1 MKVLVAED
9 NFTMRIMVV
18 GVLERWGHQVIPAA
32 DGEEAWRILQRL
44 DAPRIALLDWEMPR
58 MDGIEVCRH
67 LRVREKGGAEYTYAI
82 LLTSRSEKQE
92 IVAGIEAG
100 ADDYVIKPFDQHEL
114 RARMRT
120 GSRIIE
126 LQMEL
131 LQQKEE
137 YRKLSRTDPLTGC
150 LNRRA
155 ILGRLA
161 EEMARAKREKRSI
174 GLSMMDIDHFKL
186 VNDSHGH
193 ATGDAVL
200 QELILRLEQTTRIP
214 ETFGRVGGEEFL
226 ALWDF
231 TSSEAVLMANER
243 LRSLIE
249 CTPFR
254 PQGIDLPIT
263 VSIGVT
269 TTAGDET
276 VDAAIAR
283 ADRALYSAKEN
294 GRNRVECALSG
305 PSYEMAYSVTYQQ
318 CPRTY
323 RSALEKR

>member
-9 NFTMRIMVV
+9 NFTMRIMVS
-18 GVLERWGHQVIPAA
+18 GILERWGHQAVPAA
-32 DGEEAWRILQRL
+32 DGEEAWRIMQRL

-67 LRVREKGGAEYTYAI
+67 LRVREKGGAEYTYVI

-100 ADDYVIKPFDQHEL
+100 ADDYVVKPFNQHEL

-131 LQQKEE
+131 LQQKDA

-155 ILGRLA
+155 IMERLA
-161 EEMARAKREKRSI
+161 EEMAHAKREKQIIGVSI
-174 GLSMMDIDHFKL
+174 MDIDHFKF
-186 VNDSHGH
+186 VNDSYGH
-193 ATGDAVL
+193 AAGDTVL
-200 QELILRLEQTTRIP
+200 RELVMRLGQNIRVP
-214 ETFGRVGGEEFL
+214 ETFGRIGGEEFL
-226 ALWDF
+226 ALWASTGGDD
-231 TSSEAVLMANER
+231 VLMANER
-243 LRSLIE
+243 LRFMIE
-249 CTPFR
+249 STRFR
-254 PQGIDLPIT
+254 PQELDLPIT

-269 TTAGDET
+269 TTVGDET
-276 VDAAIAR
+276 ADAAIAR

-294 GRNRVECALSG
+294 GRNRVECAPLSI
-305 PSYEMAYSVTYQQ
+305 
-318 CPRTY
+318 PRACD
-323 RSALEKR
+323 SFHSPANAAINF

>member
-9 NFTMRIMVV
+9 NFTTRIMVM
-18 GVLERWGHQVIPAA
+18 GILERWGHQPVPAA
-32 DGEEAWRILQRL
+32 DGEEAWRIMQQP
-44 DAPRIALLDWEMPR
+44 DAPRVALVDWEMPR

-67 LRVREKGGAEYTYAI
+67 LRAIEMEGAEYTYVI

-92 IVAGIEAG
+92 IVSGIEAG

-114 RARMRT
+114 RARLRA
-120 GSRIIE
+120 GCRIIE
-126 LQMEL
+126 LQIQL
-131 LQQKEE
+131 LQRKEA

-150 LNRRA
+150 LNSRA
-155 ILGRLA
+155 ILERLA
-161 EEMARAKREKRSI
+161 EEMERAKRENRII
-174 GLSMMDIDHFKL
+174 GVSMMDIDHFKL

-193 ATGDAVL
+193 AAGDAVL
-200 QELILRLEQTTRIP
+200 RELVLRVEQTTRTP

-226 ALWDF
+226 ALCA
-231 TSSEAVLMANER
+231 SGSGEAVLMANER
-243 LRSLIE
+243 LRLLIE
-249 CTPFR
+249 CTHFR

-305 PSYEMAYSVTYQQ
+305 PSYEMAYSVPLQQ
-318 CPRTY
+318 RLQSCRI
-323 RSALEKR
+323 ALAK